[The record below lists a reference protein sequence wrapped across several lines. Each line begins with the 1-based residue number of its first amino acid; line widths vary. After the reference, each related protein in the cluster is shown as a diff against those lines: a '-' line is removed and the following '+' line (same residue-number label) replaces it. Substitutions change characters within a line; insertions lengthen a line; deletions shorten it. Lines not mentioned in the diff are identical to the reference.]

1 MIDTFIRKP
10 LSMFI
15 RTWYMNLHF
24 QLYVFIIS
32 NYRSY
37 ISDIKLGPKLKCTLS
52 GKFTTISKISCD
64 KENEKYQ

>member
-15 RTWYMNLHF
+15 GTWYVNLLF
-24 QLYVFIIS
+24 QLYIFIIS

-37 ISDIKLGPKLKCTLS
+37 ISDINLGPKLHVE
-52 GKFTTISKISCD
+52 GPHFQV
-64 KENEKYQ
+64 ENS